1 MSQAYESPSP
11 DVSTAREIWLQERR
25 QGVGGSDAAAALG
38 QSRRKTMLE
47 LFYEKTGHPAVQLD
61 GLDAIE
67 RIEFGKAMEGVIA
80 TMYAKRYSVRLRR
93 HNRIAQHQKFPFM
106 LASYDRTIDG
116 KREGLECKNVDG
128 MAFRFGEWGEEHSD
142 QVPLEYLMQCHHY
155 LAVSG
160 YEVWH
165 LAACVGGNQLKVY
178 HIERDPEMIDMI
190 VSGEADFWTFVE
202 RKEAPPLDYHHP
214 SAIGLLKKMFP
225 GSDGNTVMLP
235 AEAEALH
242 YAKLDFDEQEK
253 LMKAGSDAARARL
266 LHMMGTASIGLL
278 PNGGGYTRKIIERKA
293 YEVESSKYIDFRF
306 SARKGSQS

>member
-1 MSQAYESPSP
+1 MNM
-11 DVSTAREIWLQERR
+11 VREAWLEERR
-25 QGVGGSDAAAALG
+25 KGVGGSDAAAALG
-38 QSRRKTMLE
+38 QSRRKTMFE
-47 LFYEKTGHPAVQLD
+47 LFQEKIGNTNLIEAGGLD
-61 GLDAIE
+61 GIE

-80 TMYAKRYSVRLRR
+80 AMYAKRYSLKLRR
-93 HNRIAQHQKFPFM
+93 HNRIAQHTKHRFM

-116 KREGLECKNVDG
+116 RREGLECKNVDG
-128 MAFRFGEWGEEHSD
+128 LAFRFGEWGEEHSD

-190 VSGEADFWTFVE
+190 VDGEAEFWKFVE
-202 RKEAPPLDYHHP
+202 RCEAPPLDYQHP
-214 SAIGLLKKMFP
+214 TAIGLLKKIFP
-225 GSDGNTVMLP
+225 GTDGSTIHLP
-235 AEAEALH
+235 AEAEAMH

-266 LHMMGTASIGLL
+266 LHMIGTASVGLL

-293 YEVESSKYIDFRF
+293 YEVDAMKYVDFRF
-306 SARKGSQS
+306 SAKKGASA